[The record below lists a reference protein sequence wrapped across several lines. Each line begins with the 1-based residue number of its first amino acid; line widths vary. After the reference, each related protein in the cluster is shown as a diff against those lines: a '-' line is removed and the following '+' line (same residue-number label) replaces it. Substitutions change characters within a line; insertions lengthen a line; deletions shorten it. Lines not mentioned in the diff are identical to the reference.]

1 MEKRLAILITHPI
14 QYCSPFFRLL
24 HQEAKVAE
32 MHPIVFYT
40 RPPDQTLYDSG
51 FGQNVSWDIPL
62 LEGYDYQFQPA
73 GSKSQNQ
80 ALIEAIA
87 QWRPQAI
94 LVYGWNPPGHLAV
107 MRHFKG
113 KIPVWFR
120 GDSTLLDE
128 QPGPRQWARRCFLR
142 WVYRHVD
149 LAFYVGTQNRR
160 YFEAHGLKPQQLR
173 FAPHAVDNDRFADG
187 PEKNYGVHALTWR
200 QELGIAKDD
209 FVILFVGKLEPIK
222 APELILQ
229 AFQNLKQKNKLS
241 NLHLIFVGSG
251 ILESNLKQAILAPN
265 INNIHFIGFQN
276 QSLMPV
282 VYRLSDVLCLT
293 SKSETWGLVVNEALA
308 CGRRVIVSDKVGCGI
323 DLAISESFSFIFKA
337 NDIKMLEKVILHVIK
352 EKNLYSQIDLETKIT
367 HFIKRWSYEQFLKSI
382 QLILN

>member
-1 MEKRLAILITHPI
+1 MKRLAILLTHPI
-14 QYCSPFFRLL
+14 QYYAPVFRLL
-24 HQEAKVAE
+24 QQGGIV
-32 MHPIVFYT
+32 HPLVFYT

-62 LEGYDYQFQPA
+62 LEGYDYQFQAA

-87 QWRPQAI
+87 QWQPQAI

-128 QPGPRQWARRCFLR
+128 QPGPRQWLRRWFLR

-149 LAFYVGTQNRR
+149 LAFYVGAQNRR

-187 PEKNYGVHALTWR
+187 PEKNYESRALSWR
-200 QELGIAKDD
+200 RELGIADDD
-209 FVILFVGKLEPIK
+209 FVILFAGKLEPKK
-222 APELILQ
+222 APDLLLQ
-229 AFQNLKQKNKLS
+229 AFQTLKTENDTLTH
-241 NLHLIFVGSG
+241 LHLIFAGSG
-251 ILESNLKQAILAPN
+251 RLETSLKQAAAHRTDV
-265 INNIHFIGFQN
+265 HFIGFQN
-276 QSLMPV
+276 QSMMPI
-282 VYRLSDVLCLT
+282 VYRLGSVLCLP
-293 SKSETWGLVVNEALA
+293 SQGPGETWGLAVNEAFA
-308 CGRRVIVSDKVGCGI
+308 CSRGVIISNKVGCGI
-323 DLAISESFSFIFKA
+323 DLALGNSFSCVFKA
-337 NDIKMLEKVILHVIK
+337 NNLEDLKKSIRLMLSSYDINSGKRA
-352 EKNLYSQIDLETKIT
+352 S
-367 HFIKRWSYEQFLKSI
+367 HFIKDWSQATFVNLI
-382 QLILN
+382 QEILSHS